1 MYQEKCFACQSFP
14 GFFSGFATVFFHGQI
29 NLENNFQNR
38 INKPTFFQFRFVFLP
53 TSRGPAKFPAS
64 DSKGNVADTTDS
76 VKSIGGIYLD
86 RPLEVFDISK
96 TDQNKV
102 ESLFH
107 HFFYDHRVK
116 IE

>member
-1 MYQEKCFACQSFP
+1 MFRLSEFSGFFFRVCQS
-14 GFFSGFATVFFHGQI
+14 FATVFFHGQI
-29 NLENNFQNR
+29 NLENKFQNR

-102 ESLFH
+102 EFLFH